1 MLIAVEMKSVMNKVS
16 AGYVFAIFMSI
27 ICLVTATVLHVHKDL
42 IIIQNLIIMHTHIHI
57 HTQNSGVVYKINSS
71 KQTAGSRQ

>member
-1 MLIAVEMKSVMNKVS
+1 
-16 AGYVFAIFMSI
+16 MSI

-42 IIIQNLIIMHTHIHI
+42 IIIQKLIIMHTDSHTHTLTHT

-71 KQTAGSRQ
+71 KQTVGSSGTVAASRGCG